1 MANQIQK
8 IAQGIEAL
16 VTRLDEVQSTEMQ
29 TFTDGA
35 QAAYTAKGDAQT
47 AAMDAQAASEAADA
61 SAYVTALDAQKA
73 TSQARVDYL
82 VSNTDPAD
90 RDGFNEIVAFQL
102 DRSNAISSD
111 FADFVEYEATALA
124 DLKATIGTAADIA
137 AGLEA
142 AIPGFTA
149 S

>member
-1 MANQIQK
+1 MSNQIQK

-29 TFTDGA
+29 AFTDGA
-35 QAAYTAKGDAQT
+35 QSAYTAKGDAQT

-61 SAYVTALDAQKA
+61 SAYVAALDAQKA
-73 TSQARVDYL
+73 TSQARVDFL

-90 RDGFNEIVAFQL
+90 RDGFNEIKDFQL
-102 DRSNAISSD
+102 DRSNIISSE
-111 FADFVEYEATALA
+111 FADFVAEEAAALA
-124 DLKATIGTAADIA
+124 SLKTTIGIAADIKE
-137 AGLEA
+137 GLEA
-142 AIPGFTA
+142 AIPGFIA